1 MKRHIDQYLLD
12 WKSNPSRKVL
22 LIRGARQVGKTYSVR
37 ELGKS
42 FRYYLEVNLE
52 SDKAVHHFFQYDL
65 SPDEIKRNLS
75 AYYNIPVIDGE
86 TLIFLDEIQACIP
99 AISSL
104 RFFYEKAPFLHVV
117 AAGSLLEFALKEI
130 PSFGVGRIEN
140 LFMYPMSF
148 DEFLLASNQENLI
161 EIKQGGRPDHP
172 LNPAIHQR
180 LIEFLKQFLLTGGL
194 PEVINTFIE
203 TNDLRRSQNVLDQLI
218 IGLEDDFAKYKKLVP
233 VSRIREVFQA
243 VVQQSGNK
251 FNISRASDSAD
262 HRQVKEALG
271 LLEMA
276 GLVYRVHHTAA
287 SGLPLGAQI
296 NPNKYKMILFDHGVF
311 QRLLGLSLS
320 EHLLATDFSLINKG
334 NLAEQYAGTEFL
346 KLRPPVNRTQL
357 FYWHRE
363 TRGSNAEVDY
373 IIQQNE
379 KIFPVEVKSG
389 TQGKMQSL
397 RIFLTEKKLNEG
409 IRLSLENF
417 CTYDKIRVYPLY
429 AIGNILKD

>member
-1 MKRHIDQYLLD
+1 MKRHIDQYLLE

-42 FRYYLEVNLE
+42 FRYYLEINLE

-65 SPDEIKRNLS
+65 SPDEIRRNLS

-86 TLIFLDEIQACIP
+86 TLVFFDEIQACIP
-99 AISSL
+99 SISAL

-148 DEFLLASNQENLI
+148 DEFLLASKQENLI
-161 EIKQGGRPDHP
+161 EMKKDGRPDHP
-172 LNPAIHQR
+172 INPAIHQR

-296 NPNKYKMILFDHGVF
+296 NPNKYKVILYDHGVF

-334 NLAEQYAGTEFL
+334 NLAEQYAGTELL
-346 KLRPPVNRTQL
+346 KLQPPANRTQL

-379 KIFPVEVKSG
+379 NIFPVEVKSG

-397 RIFLTEKKLNEG
+397 RVFLTEKKLNKG

-417 CTYDKIRVYPLY
+417 CRYDKIRVYPLY